1 MSNTINKICGIALS
15 ILLIVTGALLMIA
28 CVNIYKIGARPFTPE
43 NISAEF
49 SKISVPV
56 FITLGALAVGGIIA
70 LIFPEEKNKPRAIR
84 DKKFTLSRLLERL
97 DTNACHA
104 DKLASIEKERK
115 LCRLLRIGALLLCI
129 ASAIPALIHSLNFN
143 NFGAD
148 YNASV
153 IQACALVLPCAFISM
168 GVCIAYVY
176 VESASIE
183 RQIKLVK
190 AAIAESSASLS
201 KVAPKARKSYSKI
214 TLCIRVTLAVLAL
227 AFIVAGILNGGMADV
242 LAKAIAIC
250 TECIGLG

>member
-1 MSNTINKICGIALS
+1 
-15 ILLIVTGALLMIA
+15 MIA

-56 FITLGALAVGGIIA
+56 FITLGALAVSVIIA
-70 LIFPEEKNKPRAIR
+70 LIFPEKKDKPRAVR
-84 DKKFTLSRLLERL
+84 DKKLLLSRLLERL
-97 DTNACHA
+97 DTKACHA
-104 DKLASIEKERK
+104 NTLASKNKPSAIRNKSFTLASLEKERK
-115 LCRLLRIGALLLCI
+115 LCSLLRIGALLLCI
-129 ASAIPALIHSLNFN
+129 ASALPVLIYSLNFN

-153 IQACALVLPCAFISM
+153 MQACALVLPCAFISM

-176 VESASIE
+176 IESASIE

-201 KVAPKARKSYSKI
+201 KAAPKERKSYAKI
-214 TLCIRVTLAVLAL
+214 TLCIRIALAVIAL

-242 LAKAIAIC
+242 LAKAVAIC